1 MNFTLDDSSPQ
12 LIYSADWELQPAND
26 PSLSS
31 FFQSTYHAALQPKAT
46 VNLTFTG
53 NAVYIYGSKGPGHA
67 KFTVQCDGVIANV
80 DASAAQTR
88 FQQLLFGYT
97 FPNATSSAHFVSL
110 VTQPGT
116 NGNWLDIDYV
126 TFAQDAQSPASSALQ
141 FPGSGTL
148 QAPWFSESQ
157 SSGASQ
163 TSGAVIAGSSATAG
177 ADAVPTTTRA
187 RDNSMLITSIVL
199 GCLLG
204 FLMLAVLFYF
214 ILHRRTS
221 AKAKGS
227 RFQYGITP
235 AGSTASIAEERKPWL
250 PWSHL
255 RSGSS
260 LSSAQS
266 GTSASRSQPMSEAG
280 STLSSSVPVVPARP
294 AFGLLS
300 GVLSPNPTQKPKPR
314 NDADSMKTNFLQV

>member
-31 FFQSTYHAALQPKAT
+31 FFQSTYHAALEPKAS

-53 NAVYIYGSKGPGHA
+53 TAVYIYGSKGPGHA
-67 KFTVQCDGVIANV
+67 KFSVQCDGVIANV

-88 FQQLLFGYT
+88 FQQLLFSYT
-97 FPNATSSAHFVSL
+97 FPNSTSSAHFVAL

-126 TFAQDAQSPASSALQ
+126 TFAQDAQSSSAALQ
-141 FPGSGTL
+141 FPSSRTL

-157 SSGASQ
+157 STGASQ
-163 TSGAVIAGSSATAG
+163 TSGAVIAGSSASAG
-177 ADAVPTTTRA
+177 ADAVSTTTSA
-187 RDNSMLITSIVL
+187 RNNSMLITSIIL

-204 FLMLAVLFYF
+204 CLALAVLLYF
-214 ILHRRTS
+214 LLHRH
-221 AKAKGS
+221 KAKKGT
-227 RFQYGITP
+227 RFRYGITH
-235 AGSTASIAEERKPWL
+235 AGSTASIVEERKPWL

-255 RSGSS
+255 RSASS
-260 LSSAQS
+260 LSSTPS
-266 GTSASRSQPMSEAG
+266 GTSASGSQSMSEAA
-280 STLSSSVPVVPARP
+280 STRSSAIVPPRP
-294 AFGLLS
+294 AFGILS
-300 GVLSPNPTQKPKPR
+300 GVLSPNPSPKPK